1 MNNNYGK
8 IGLLAGALSFV
19 LLVVGVRNVLGYEME
34 VLNFVAFAV
43 FSLIIGINVTTL
55 LFYNLKVAFPIFIV
69 AVAIAFFEMFRS
81 YITDFNGMG
90 DTIGMLSLFVIS
102 SFGLA
107 FALIV
112 QFLSRFM
119 PKKEG
124 PGQ

>member
-1 MNNNYGK
+1 MNSNYGK
-8 IGLLAGALSFV
+8 IGLLSGAASFI
-19 LLVVGVRNVLGYEME
+19 LLVVGVRNVLGYEIQ

-55 LFYNLKVAFPIFIV
+55 LFYNLRIAFSIFVV

-81 YITDFNGMG
+81 YIIDFNGMG

-107 FALIV
+107 IALII
-112 QFLSRFM
+112 QFLSRFF
-119 PKKEG
+119 PKK
-124 PGQ
+124 